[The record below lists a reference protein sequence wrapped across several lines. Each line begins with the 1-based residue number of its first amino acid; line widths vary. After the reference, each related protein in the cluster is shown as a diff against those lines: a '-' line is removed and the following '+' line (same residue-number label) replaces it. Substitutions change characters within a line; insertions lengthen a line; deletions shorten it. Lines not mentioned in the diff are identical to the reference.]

1 MNFSGED
8 DEETPK
14 QISKQNKKDL
24 KKKNRA
30 AQEQSVKMPVT
41 VTITPKG
48 STSIGAEDD
57 FEVLWHTTTE
67 M

>member
-8 DEETPK
+8 DEEAPK
-14 QISKQNKKDL
+14 KTSKQFKKDP

-57 FEVLWHTTTE
+57 FEVL
-67 M
+67 

>member
-8 DEETPK
+8 DEEAPK
-14 QISKQNKKDL
+14 KTSKQNKKDL
-24 KKKNRA
+24 KKKNQG
-30 AQEQSVKMPVT
+30 AQEQSEKMPVT

-57 FEVLWHTTTE
+57 FEVL
-67 M
+67 